1 MDEPASARVD
11 AWLPTLVLGVTALVY
26 LGSLGGEWVWDDI
39 PQYRDNPAITDP
51 WVLVTSD
58 VWGPTGKAQAGN
70 TPIYRPLPMLSHVPG
85 QLWLRGPAVE
95 RVLNLALHLWV
106 VFGVA
111 ALALALGATRRA
123 AWFGAALLAW
133 HPAVTEP
140 VAWVSCRADL
150 LGVALVIG
158 GLLALVRER
167 NLLAGVCLALAPF
180 CKESFVLLPAT
191 VLVFSAAL
199 RRPPLA
205 LCLSLLGAAAY
216 FGVRLG
222 LGIDMPSGSES
233 SVLELLGA
241 VGAVAVRGVELFTL
255 PNAPDAIAPFV
266 PHPVVA
272 GVAIPVVLA
281 SLRWLP
287 GRPWL
292 VALLGA
298 LPLLALAAPASMA
311 NAVVSD
317 RYYYAAA
324 SLLGVAAAFLYAA
337 IERAPRYAQ
346 LAPTLVALPLLCIPF
361 TTSRSLDWR
370 SNERLFDAAL
380 ARHPEHAHAR
390 FLVAHHLHTTK
401 GDCESALPLYRAAMP
416 THPRA
421 ANNYQACLLDLGRS
435 AEAARVGPRL
445 AALDPDNPTP
455 ALNNARAFR
464 ALGDLAVAEKWARE
478 GLHRNPRRA
487 GSHVL
492 LGEIL
497 GEQGQH
503 AAAQAAFEH
512 ALRLSPELAP
522 AQHGLRTAQ
531 HHLKAQG

>member
-1 MDEPASARVD
+1 
-11 AWLPTLVLGVTALVY
+11 
-26 LGSLGGEWVWDDI
+26 
-39 PQYRDNPAITDP
+39 
-51 WVLVTSD
+51 
-58 VWGPTGKAQAGN
+58 
-70 TPIYRPLPMLSHVPG
+70 MLSHVPG
-85 QLWLRGPAVE
+85 QLLLRGPTVE

-150 LGVALVIG
+150 LGCALVIG

-167 NLLAGVCLALAPF
+167 NLLAGLCFALAPF

-191 VLVFSAAL
+191 VLLFSAVL
-199 RRPPLA
+199 RRSPLA

-216 FGVRLG
+216 FGLRLG
-222 LGIDMPSGSES
+222 LGISMPSGSEAS
-233 SVLELLGA
+233 LLELLGA

-255 PNAPDAIAPFV
+255 PGAPDAIAPFV
-266 PHPVVA
+266 PHPVLA
-272 GVAIPVVLA
+272 AVAIAIVLA

-317 RYYYAAA
+317 RYFYAAA
-324 SLLGVAAAFLYAA
+324 SLLGVAAAFVYAA
-337 IERAPRYAQ
+337 LERAPRYTH
-346 LAPTLVALPLLCIPF
+346 LAPALVALPLLCIPF
-361 TTSRSLDWR
+361 ATSRSLDWR
-370 SNERLFDAAL
+370 SNEQLFDAAL

-390 FLVAHHLHTTK
+390 FLVAHHLHTSK
-401 GDCESALPLYRAAMP
+401 RDCASALPLYRAAMP